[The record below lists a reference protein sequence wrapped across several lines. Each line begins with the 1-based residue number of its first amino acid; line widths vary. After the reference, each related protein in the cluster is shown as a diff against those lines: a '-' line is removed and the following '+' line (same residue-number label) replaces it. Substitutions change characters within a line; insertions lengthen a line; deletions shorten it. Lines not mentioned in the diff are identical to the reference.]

1 MIVVWDIAQCSLEVD
16 RCFRGVYCLHHQ
28 GLMMQAVHTSEMS
41 DYFNKTTQRYIPDD
55 FIFTLA
61 AVRT

>member
-1 MIVVWDIAQCSLEVD
+1 
-16 RCFRGVYCLHHQ
+16 
-28 GLMMQAVHTSEMS
+28 MS

-61 AVRT
+61 AVRTWNLTNPATTT